1 MANMNE
7 TTLASAI
14 KTMYEHR
21 LLHRA
26 VPRLIHGRFGIDA
39 RINKFGSYELRKYGS
54 LPVITASLAE
64 GSTPAEQASPALT
77 VITITPLF
85 YGAWVGHTDILE
97 MQAYDP
103 VIEEASNILGEQCGV
118 SADTLIRNVMTAN
131 ATIDFSGGETA
142 LTSLVAI
149 SDMVTYADFLRQVA
163 ALENANALPVEG
175 DKFVCIMHPFT
186 WASLMQDPVFLN
198 LFFEESEREGDSP
211 LRSGYVGS
219 ILRTAIYVSSN
230 VQSYAAGGAGSPAST
245 PYAMLFIAKESYG
258 YVGMAGVTPEEL
270 DAPGMGEWEVN
281 TMKEVRPVEIIVKQ
295 LGSSGALDPLNQRA
309 TIGWKMSLATSV
321 LNSAWIRNLQH
332 ININS

>member
-7 TTLASAI
+7 TTLASAV

-26 VPRLIHGRFGIDA
+26 VPRLIHGRFGIPA
-39 RINKFGSYELRKYGS
+39 TLNHFGSYELRKYGS
-54 LPVITASLAE
+54 LSAVTSALAE
-64 GSTPAEQASPALT
+64 GSTPAEQASPSLT

-85 YGAWVGHTDILE
+85 YGSWVGHTDVLE

-103 VIEEASNILGEQCGV
+103 IIEEVSNILGEQCGV
-118 SADTLIRNVMTAN
+118 SADTLIRNTMTAN
-131 ATIDFSGGETA
+131 ATLDYSGGETA
-142 LTSLVAI
+142 IGNLVQT
-149 SDMVTYADFLRQVA
+149 SDMVTYADFVRQVA

-175 DKFVCIMHPFT
+175 ENFVCIMHPFT
-186 WASLMQDPVFLN
+186 WASLMQDPVFVN
-198 LFFEESEREGDSP
+198 LFFEEAERDEDNP
-211 LRSGYVGS
+211 LRSGYVGK
-219 ILRTAIYVSSN
+219 ILRCNIYVSSN
-230 VQSYAAGGAGSPAST
+230 VQSYSASGASSCT
-245 PYAMLFIAKESYG
+245 PYSMLFIAKEAYG
-258 YVGMAGVTPEEL
+258 YVGMAGITPDEL

-321 LNSAWIRNLQH
+321 LNSTWIRNLEH